1 MTEHDQP
8 DHTDRR
14 DRDTLT
20 CGRSVDTLL
29 TQVAGGRGADRDVH
43 QQGCVHCQ
51 AALAEYD
58 RLLSPLRDLAAEQ
71 VIAPEGPMEEALARI
86 RSAIDDSDYATV
98 RTADGLTRV
107 AARVVVA
114 AARHSAEGVPGV
126 RVALSRDLSGHRDS
140 DSEVTAGV
148 AGASTALEITLAADF
163 GRPLHQ
169 LADDVRR
176 AVVATVRHLTDLE
189 PVQVTVL
196 IDDVF
201 TEP

>member
-29 TQVAGGRGADRDVH
+29 TQV
-43 QQGCVHCQ
+43 
-51 AALAEYD
+51 
-58 RLLSPLRDLAAEQ
+58 
-71 VIAPEGPMEEALARI
+71 
-86 RSAIDDSDYATV
+86 
-98 RTADGLTRV
+98 
-107 AARVVVA
+107 
-114 AARHSAEGVPGV
+114 
-126 RVALSRDLSGHRDS
+126 
-140 DSEVTAGV
+140 
-148 AGASTALEITLAADF
+148 
-163 GRPLHQ
+163 
-169 LADDVRR
+169 ADDVRR